1 MLTETKINRN
11 VKKKK
16 LNGRDNCILLCHHR
30 VVTESTPEKKK
41 KKKLPLRK
49 SSKGSDVPGQGE
61 GKPARLADPTPRGGR
76 VFPSVGPREV
86 VPG

>member
-11 VKKKK
+11 V
-16 LNGRDNCILLCHHR
+16 
-30 VVTESTPEKKK
+30 KKK

-76 VFPSVGPREV
+76 VFPSVGPREA

>member
-16 LNGRDNCILLCHHR
+16 LKGSDNSIILCHHR
-30 VVTESTPEKKK
+30 VLTESTPKKK
-41 KKKLPLRK
+41 KKKIPLRK
-49 SSKGSDVPGQGE
+49 SSKGADVPGQGE

-76 VFPSVGPREV
+76 GFPSGGAREG